1 MKVVILAGGLGTRL
15 SEETELKPKPLVEIG
30 GGAHRDHV
38 AAHEFALHLGDAD
51 RQQARAVR
59 AQLAHRALVDEH
71 GAAQFVLPGI
81 LKVPPLTG
89 FGNPS
94 EIARR
99 FGGADKL
106 RDAVNEMSG
115 LLYAA

>member
-1 MKVVILAGGLGTRL
+1 MRDRTDFFDRY
-15 SEETELKPKPLVEIG
+15 
-30 GGAHRDHV
+30 GADARTV
-38 AAHEFALHLGDAD
+38 LEALLEKYA
-51 RQQARAVR
+51 
-59 AQLAHRALVDEH
+59 EH

-81 LKVPPLTG
+81 LKVPPLAG
-89 FGNPS
+89 FGNPR

-99 FGGADKL
+99 FGGPDKL